1 MTNGGYILVDCT
13 GIDLNTAT
21 KQTIT
26 GIFNQVETA
35 FNSGKPVY
43 ACGATFN
50 ISGTGN
56 FTSPVNVMVN
66 SDENGGYVATAS
78 TLQLWI
84 DKDDGVTIVNL
95 APANKSSKTSK

>member
-1 MTNGGYILVDCT
+1 MANGGYILVDCT
-13 GIDLNTAT
+13 GLDLNTDS

-26 GIFNQVETA
+26 GIFNKVATA
-35 FNSGKPVY
+35 FKSGKPVY
-43 ACGATFN
+43 CVNATFN

-56 FTSPVNVMVN
+56 TVSPVAVMVN

-84 DKDDGVTIVNL
+84 DSDDGVTIVNM
-95 APANKSSKTSK
+95 ASSNG

>member
-1 MTNGGYILVDCT
+1 MANGGYIMVDCT
-13 GIDLNTAT
+13 GIDLNTDT
-21 KQTIT
+21 KQTIS
-26 GIFNQVETA
+26 GIFKKVETA

-43 ACGATFN
+43 CVNATFN

-56 FTSPVNVMVN
+56 TVSPVAVMVN

-84 DKDDGVTIVNL
+84 DSDDGVTIVNM
-95 APANKSSKTSK
+95 APSNG

>member
-1 MTNGGYILVDCT
+1 MVNGGYILVDCT
-13 GIDLNTAT
+13 GLDLNTDS

-26 GIFNQVETA
+26 GIFKKVETA
-35 FNSGKPVY
+35 FKSGKPVY
-43 ACGATFN
+43 CVNATFN

-56 FTSPVNVMVN
+56 TVSPVAVMVN

-84 DKDDGVTIVNL
+84 DSDDGVTIVNM
-95 APANKSSKTSK
+95 APSNG